1 MAILN
6 RLVSAVLIVAVMGSV
21 LHAVPTVRVKDI
33 GKILQDRDNQIYGFG
48 LVVGL
53 RNTGDSHRSIFT
65 NKALTNVI
73 ARSGISPENNDL
85 FRSRNVAA
93 VMVTAQLPLFS
104 KQGQTIPVTVS
115 SIGDSISLS
124 GGTLLMAELK
134 GADNKTYVVAQGS
147 VVVHGDV
154 SRTSKATILQD
165 TTTVGLI
172 PNGGIV
178 EAEVP
183 RTVQDQQFITVVLDQ
198 SNYITAS
205 RVAKAMND
213 AGFFGAMAVD
223 AATIKV
229 PFLDFNEGSLVDLM
243 AQLEMV
249 ELEPD
254 GLARV
259 GINARTGTIVI
270 GEKVRLLPVALTH
283 GNVSIQIKSN
293 QALVHSKR
301 NPVVVLEP
309 RSTLDSLVS
318 ALNKL
323 GTSPK
328 DLIAIIQSLKASG
341 ALIAHVEVI

>member
-6 RLVSAVLIVAVMGSV
+6 RCVATVVVLVIAASV
-21 LHAVPTVRVKDI
+21 LHAAPMVRVKDI

-73 ARSGISPENNDL
+73 ARSGIAPETNDF

-93 VMVTAQLPLFS
+93 VMVTAQLPLYS
-104 KQGQTIPVTVS
+104 KKGQTIPVTVS

-154 SRTSKATILQD
+154 SRKAQATILQD

-183 RTVQDQQFITVVLDQ
+183 RTVQDQRFITVVLNQ

-213 AGFFGAMAVD
+213 TGFFGAMAVD
-223 AATIKV
+223 SATIKI
-229 PFLDFNEGSLVDLM
+229 PFLDYNEGSLVDLM

-249 ELEPD
+249 EVEPD

-259 GINARTGTIVI
+259 VINARTGTIVI

-293 QALVHSKR
+293 QAFVQNKR

-323 GTSPK
+323 GTRPK

>member
-6 RLVSAVLIVAVMGSV
+6 RLVSSVLVLAIAASV
-21 LHAVPTVRVKDI
+21 LHAAPTVRVKDI

-53 RNTGDSHRSIFT
+53 RNTGDSQRSIFT

-104 KQGQTIPVTVS
+104 KKGQTIPVTVS

-147 VVVHGDV
+147 IVVHGDV
-154 SRTSKATILQD
+154 SRTSQATILQD

-183 RTVQDQQFITVVLDQ
+183 RTVQDQQFITVVLNQ

-259 GINARTGTIVI
+259 VINARTGTIVI

-293 QALVHSKR
+293 QALVQSKQ

>member
-6 RLVSAVLIVAVMGSV
+6 RLVSSVLVLVIAASV
-21 LHAVPTVRVKDI
+21 LHAAPTVRVKDI

-53 RNTGDSHRSIFT
+53 RNTGDSQRSIFT

-104 KQGQTIPVTVS
+104 KKGQTIPVTVS
-115 SIGDSISLS
+115 SIGDSFSLS

-134 GADNKTYVVAQGS
+134 GADNRTYVIAQGS
-147 VVVHGDV
+147 IVVHGDV
-154 SRTSKATILQD
+154 SRTSQATILQD

-183 RTVQDQQFITVVLDQ
+183 RTVQDQRFITIVLNQ

-259 GINARTGTIVI
+259 VINARTGTIVI

-283 GNVSIQIKSN
+283 GNVSIQVKSN
-293 QALVHSKR
+293 QALVQSKQK
-301 NPVVVLEP
+301 PVVVLEP